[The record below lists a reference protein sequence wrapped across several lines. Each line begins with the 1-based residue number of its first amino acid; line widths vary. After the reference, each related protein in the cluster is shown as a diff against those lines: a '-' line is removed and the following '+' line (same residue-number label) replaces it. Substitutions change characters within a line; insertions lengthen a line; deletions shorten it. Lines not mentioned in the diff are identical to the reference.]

1 MRRTL
6 KEKQGGVFRVLRS
19 AGQLRAI
26 RGLVGKEGD
35 YNSAYS
41 YLHGHSRW
49 MDYAERRR
57 LRVPIG
63 SGITEAACK
72 IVFSQRFKCAGMKWG
87 IETGASILAL
97 RVIALSGIWCDTRD
111 AMFESQKDTFHSTR
125 RQLWLIR
132 KNLIHNNESTI
143 PEEVPVVWPWTAI
156 SFESDV

>member
-35 YNSAYS
+35 YNSAYN

-57 LRVPIG
+57 LRVPI
-63 SGITEAACK
+63 AA
-72 IVFSQRFKCAGMKWG
+72 IPGWR
-87 IETGASILAL
+87 
-97 RVIALSGIWCDTRD
+97 RIAL
-111 AMFESQKDTFHSTR
+111 
-125 RQLWLIR
+125 
-132 KNLIHNNESTI
+132 
-143 PEEVPVVWPWTAI
+143 VPGQEC
-156 SFESDV
+156 S